1 MGTQPPF
8 NFLGLPAA
16 SCDPDRSRAVI
27 LPVPYERT
35 TSYAGGTARGPEA
48 IIEASR
54 YVELYDEELE
64 SEPYHA
70 GVHTAA
76 PLDLT
81 GLDAPGSMARI
92 EQEVHG
98 YLERDK
104 WICMLG
110 GEHTITT
117 GGVRAALKRYPSLTV
132 VQLDAHADLRDEY
145 EGTPWSHACVMRR
158 VHDLCPAVAIGIRA
172 LSREEA
178 EFARS
183 HEKHILY
190 AHQMDA
196 DWPER
201 ALEGISGDVYLTFD
215 LDFLDPTLMP
225 STGTPE
231 PGGGTYGPTLRF
243 LRGLADRA
251 RVVAMDMVEL
261 MPLRGLHAPNFSAA
275 RLLYKIMGYCL
286 AASSKT

>member
-1 MGTQPPF
+1 
-8 NFLGLPAA
+8 
-16 SCDPDRSRAVI
+16 VI

-64 SEPYHA
+64 SEPYRV
-70 GVHTAA
+70 GVHTAD

-81 GLDAPGSMARI
+81 GLDAPASMARI
-92 EQEVHG
+92 EQAVHG
-98 YLERDK
+98 WLERGK
-104 WICMLG
+104 WVCVLG

-117 GGVRAALKRYPSLTV
+117 GCVRAALKRHPGLTV

-145 EGTPWSHACVMRR
+145 EGSPWSHACVMRR

-178 EFARS
+178 KFARAQR
-183 HEKHILY
+183 KRILY
-190 AHQMDA
+190 AHQMGS

-215 LDFLDPTLMP
+215 LDFLDPSLMP
-225 STGTPE
+225 ATGTPE
-231 PGGGTYGPTLRF
+231 PGGGAYEPTLRF
-243 LRGLADRA
+243 VRGLAGRA
-251 RVVAMDMVEL
+251 RIVAMDLVEL
-261 MPLRGLHAPNFSAA
+261 MPLPALHAPNFSAA
-275 RLLYKIMGYCL
+275 RLLYKILGYCL
-286 AASSKT
+286 AGS